1 MTDFEK
7 KILEIVKQ
15 GDGRG
20 DIPWMVFI
28 RYMGELTEE
37 DGLSTEE
44 AMKKVTGPDVEKAM
58 ESLCEQ
64 GCLEKRSN
72 WNGSQMLY
80 FVKEEG
86 PKAKGNFMAEVLTK
100 FANSDEETLFETVK
114 FAASVFVKVSGMTD
128 NKRILQALTIGANV
142 GFGGV
147 HSLTQKQKEFLD
159 AFFTSIYK
167 GDMESIYAQ
176 ICRDIPENSYT
187 LLKLFCSVG
196 KERVGMPLLYFILCF
211 AYIDGR
217 PSQELV
223 DTLEEIFSIPLLMH
237 FMKGEPD
244 DSPAET
250 APEVPQQ
257 TEMLSEGTRDTTDRV
272 VTREVENGGV
282 HMTFQIR
289 TVKKD
294 AETAAREKQAAEE
307 KARLEEA
314 QRKEEEEKRRKEE
327 EAAYHRAVGEWEQKC
342 AAVTAERNAE
352 VEKRICQAQQDI
364 EANAQKTYGEVCRV
378 HRAIIKEQAERK
390 TAAEAALATL
400 GFFKFAEKKNQQGI
414 IEEAVS
420 AIEKAKTTIL
430 AAKSQCDSDIATAVQ
445 TAQKKKHAIE
455 AAVAEVM
462 PMPPKPKMPK
472 HMIPENPNQKYFD
485 AILNHMVN
493 GQLYSVSD
501 ILMGAY
507 GLPDNMTN
515 QRVSAYMRQMVD
527 MGLLVRVEEKRK
539 AYFMLA
545 E

>member
-1 MTDFEK
+1 
-7 KILEIVKQ
+7 
-15 GDGRG
+15 
-20 DIPWMVFI
+20 
-28 RYMGELTEE
+28 
-37 DGLSTEE
+37 
-44 AMKKVTGPDVEKAM
+44 
-58 ESLCEQ
+58 
-64 GCLEKRSN
+64 
-72 WNGSQMLY
+72 
-80 FVKEEG
+80 
-86 PKAKGNFMAEVLTK
+86 
-100 FANSDEETLFETVK
+100 
-114 FAASVFVKVSGMTD
+114 
-128 NKRILQALTIGANV
+128 
-142 GFGGV
+142 
-147 HSLTQKQKEFLD
+147 
-159 AFFTSIYK
+159 
-167 GDMESIYAQ
+167 
-176 ICRDIPENSYT
+176 
-187 LLKLFCSVG
+187 
-196 KERVGMPLLYFILCF
+196 
-211 AYIDGR
+211 
-217 PSQELV
+217 
-223 DTLEEIFSIPLLMH
+223 
-237 FMKGEPD
+237 
-244 DSPAET
+244 
-250 APEVPQQ
+250 
-257 TEMLSEGTRDTTDRV
+257 
-272 VTREVENGGV
+272 
-282 HMTFQIR
+282 MTFQIR

-352 VEKRICQAQQDI
+352 VEKRICQTQQDI

-462 PMPPKPKMPK
+462 PMPPRPKMPK
-472 HMIPENPNQKYFD
+472 HMIPQNPNQKYFD
-485 AILNHMVN
+485 AILNHMVS